1 MVFQLY
7 LMGALYSVL
16 GLLHFT
22 NTAFYRPL
30 MPKFLPNHDSLIYL
44 SGIAEIVLGIG
55 IFFIK
60 TRCYALWGII
70 AMLTIFLIVHVNM
83 LFPENQLGIQPWKLW
98 LRIPIQFV
106 LMYWAYSNLSQAC
119 D

>member
-7 LMGALYSVL
+7 LMGIIYSVL

-22 NTAFYRPL
+22 NTQFYRPL
-30 MPKFLPNHDSLIYL
+30 MPKFLPAHDFLIYL

-55 IFFIK
+55 VFFIAI
-60 TRCYALWGII
+60 RSYAILGII
-70 AMLTIFLIVHVNM
+70 AMLAIFLVVHVNM

-98 LRIPIQFV
+98 LRIPIQFI
-106 LMYWAYSNLSQAC
+106 LMYWAYVNLPQT
-119 D
+119 